1 MLSRLSGSMAL
12 GACCVTAVLAAAP
25 DDQSI
30 RDLVRE
36 AGVTPRPAL
45 PQDLLN
51 ARVGNGAERSTDR
64 EYIFAGWTIAARRLD
79 TLHVL
84 AIDRETGA
92 WRHRRYKDDPD
103 GDLSLA
109 SGSVLEVHAS
119 LHFITLEMHHNPSAS
134 ATWVLRRDLSRAGAF
149 YGWIKELLPNELMV
163 YEQSELH
170 FAPTHYVE
178 ISIYDPF
185 AAQTRQIYPIAGGTA
200 VRRTFVAGVKARW
213 DALGQDWFMAH
224 NHHGDPERFDS
235 SSGRFAV
242 DRSAQSMAFEV
253 QYDDFTGTA
262 DGRSAASE
270 RTIVS
275 CEGLARAA
283 TTRCGESAE
292 SAWVAAVPGVD
303 ADARL
308 REAAAHPRLVPWK

>member
-1 MLSRLSGSMAL
+1 MLSRLPGSLAL
-12 GACCVTAVLAAAP
+12 GALCVTAALAAGP

-51 ARVGNGAERSTDR
+51 TRVSNGADHSTDR
-64 EYIFAGWTIAARRLD
+64 QYIFAGWTTAADRLD

-84 AIDRETGA
+84 AIDRKTGA
-92 WRHRRYKDDPD
+92 WRQRRYKDEPD

-109 SGSVLEVHAS
+109 GGSVLEVHAS
-119 LHFITLEMHHNPSAS
+119 PHFVTLEMHHSPSAS
-134 ATWVLRRDLSRAGAF
+134 ATWVLHRDLSRAGAF

-200 VRRTFVAGVKARW
+200 VRRAFVAGVKARW

-242 DRSAQSMAFEV
+242 NWSAQSMAFEV
-253 QYDDFTGTA
+253 HYDDFTGTA

-292 SAWVAAVPGVD
+292 SAWAAAVPGVD

-308 REAAAHPRLVPWK
+308 REAAVHPRLVAWK